1 MTTAARSSFG
11 PVLGRRTFLAG
22 SLTAAGLVATGC
34 GGGGAGSDP
43 EDLGTIKIMAP
54 VLNSQTPD
62 PQGKLQLALEEFL
75 GKKLD
80 ITWVPNS
87 NYGDRM
93 NVTLASDD
101 LPEVMVVQG
110 KVPSF
115 VQSAEAGAFW
125 DLTEKLGNYPNLVAA
140 NPEIARAA
148 SVNGTSYGVFRSR
161 DEMRATTIVR
171 QDWLDQLGL
180 DVPET
185 TDDLYEV
192 AKAFKEERPGGKETT
207 GLIIPKWPGGYASSS
222 PYDVMETWFGA
233 PNAWGERDG
242 RIVPGFDTEE
252 HFEADRFI
260 RKMREEGLINAD
272 FATLDSANWNDP
284 FFNGTGGMIIDVDS
298 RVFVLAKLF
307 EEQDPGNG
315 YSYLAQTGN
324 LLGPDGQRHS
334 YPSAGYSGFLA
345 ISKQSVP
352 TEEELDDILQT
363 LDKMATKEGQVLMNN
378 GIEGENFTLVD
389 GAYARPIDSA
399 EAGVIT
405 NDATAFAQLGTNN
418 GGFLAYQAEP
428 ENDAAKEAYDLR
440 DTLRARDLETAVYNA
455 AAALVSPTASS
466 QGAVLD
472 QIVADAR
479 IQFIAG
485 QIDEAG
491 YRAEIQRWHATGGDQ
506 VITEINDLAAELG

>member
-1 MTTAARSSFG
+1 MTTPARRSLA

-22 SLTAAGLVATGC
+22 SLTAVGLTATGC
-34 GGGGAGSDP
+34 GGGGAGGDA
-43 EDLGTIKIMAP
+43 EDLGVVKIMAP

-62 PQGKLQLALEEFL
+62 PEGRLQKAVEEL
-75 GKKLD
+75 VGKKLD

-87 NYGDRM
+87 SYGDRM

-125 DLTEKLGNYPNLVAA
+125 DLTDKLGQYPNLTAA
-140 NPEIARAA
+140 NPEIAQAA

-161 DEMRATTIVR
+161 DEMRVTTIVR
-171 QDWLDQLGL
+171 ADWLDKLGL
-180 DVPET
+180 DAPET
-185 TDDLYEV
+185 VDDLYEV
-192 AKAFKEERPGGKETT
+192 AKAFKEERPGGKEST
-207 GLIIPKWPGGYASSS
+207 GLIIPKWPGGYASNS

-242 RIVPGFDTEE
+242 RLVPGFDTEE
-252 HFEADRFI
+252 HLEADRFI

-284 FFNGTGGMIIDVDS
+284 FFNGDGGMIIDVDS
-298 RVFVLAKLF
+298 RIFVLAKLF

-324 LLGPDGQRHS
+324 LVGPDGERHS
-334 YPSAGYSGFLA
+334 LPSSGFSGFLA

-352 TEEELDDILQT
+352 TEEELADVLAM
-363 LDKMATKEGQVLMNN
+363 LDTMATKEGQVLMNN
-378 GIEGENFTLVD
+378 GIEGENFTVED
-389 GAYARPIDSA
+389 GYSLPA
-399 EAGVIT
+399 EGPDAEVLT

-418 GGFLAYQAEP
+418 AGYQAYQAAP
-428 ENDAAKEAYDLR
+428 ENEAAKEAYDRR
-440 DTLRARDLETAVYNA
+440 DMLRARDLETAVYNA

-479 IQFIAG
+479 IQYVAG

-491 YRAEIQRWHATGGDQ
+491 YRAEIQRWHTSGGDQ
-506 VITEINDLAAELG
+506 VITEINDLAAQLR